1 VIRRIVT
8 FLQRLGR
15 DEQGVAAVE
24 TALVGTVILAC
35 LFNVIEVGRYAYT
48 AMQVTAASQA
58 GAQAAITFCE
68 PGQTPVTTEC
78 DGASAAIQVAAQST
92 SLGNAVTLDGAV
104 DEGWYCV
111 TSQRTLHRVASATGE
126 APSDCDDVGQP
137 SGPPS
142 LYVRIDVTTDF
153 EPIFPGLTIVASF
166 PETIGRTAWMR
177 VK

>member
-1 VIRRIVT
+1 MIRRIAT

-15 DEQGVAAVE
+15 DERGVAAVE
-24 TALVGTVILAC
+24 TALVGTVFLAA

-58 GAQAAITFCE
+58 GAQAAVTFCKPDE
-68 PGQTPVTTEC
+68 TPVTTEC
-78 DGASAAIQVAAQST
+78 AGASAAIQVAAQST
-92 SLGNAVTLDGAV
+92 SLGYDVTLDGPL

-111 TSQRTLHRVASATGE
+111 TSQNTLYKVAAATGE
-126 APSDCDDVGQP
+126 APDNCDDVGQP
-137 SGPPS
+137 SGPPA
-142 LYVRIDVTTDF
+142 LYVRVQVTTTF
-153 EPIFPGLTIVASF
+153 EPIFPGLTIVTSF